1 MRTYTWKKKRTKSWT
16 HCIFILGNLKNLS
29 LIRKFKVAIRK
40 MNSKSCFAVCL
51 AENRLRWK
59 NQFQV
64 SISVFI
70 VMVRGERNVI
80 AWWVWNVYMR
90 SPRAHWAVS
99 RQDLQS
105 YGIAIG
111 AGSQENTQNVV
122 ETKKIHSSL
131 HWFANWKVFPVWS
144 HIASLMFWCVTWSWH
159 KRSNVVIGTNKST
172 TTLVAP
178 WLAGIKQC
186 KSFMVILF
194 CKCQWMFL
202 LMLHCFVLGRLW
214 KASFRTL
221 EFTRVCFEK
230 VGSEGSEQ
238 PMFPWVWRGNEVSA
252 WNDAPPSKIG
262 FASAWVMSIHLG
274 GVLPKKTLQCSINWL
289 VGNWAPSQVLF
300 VHDVISCRLQNTLKH
315 QNSDLVRI
323 PEFTL
328 QNDGH
333 ESHKGSYSKGFE
345 DLFIFGGLH
354 WGMRLNKVRRAYIF
368 SAKKDQQLKP
378 VFFCVCLDVPRS

>member
-1 MRTYTWKKKRTKSWT
+1 MQTYTWKKKRTKSWT

-29 LIRKFKVAIRK
+29 LIGKFKVAIKK

-51 AENRLRWK
+51 AENRFEWK

-111 AGSQENTQNVV
+111 AGSQENT
-122 ETKKIHSSL
+122 KKNHSRCSL

-194 CKCQWMFL
+194 CNVNEF
-202 LMLHCFVLGRLW
+202 
-214 KASFRTL
+214 SF
-221 EFTRVCFEK
+221 
-230 VGSEGSEQ
+230 
-238 PMFPWVWRGNEVSA
+238 
-252 WNDAPPSKIG
+252 
-262 FASAWVMSIHLG
+262 
-274 GVLPKKTLQCSINWL
+274 
-289 VGNWAPSQVLF
+289 
-300 VHDVISCRLQNTLKH
+300 
-315 QNSDLVRI
+315 
-323 PEFTL
+323 
-328 QNDGH
+328 
-333 ESHKGSYSKGFE
+333 
-345 DLFIFGGLH
+345 
-354 WGMRLNKVRRAYIF
+354 
-368 SAKKDQQLKP
+368 
-378 VFFCVCLDVPRS
+378 

>member
-1 MRTYTWKKKRTKSWT
+1 MQICKQTPERKKHTKFWIY
-16 HCIFILGNLKNLS
+16 CIFILGNLKNLS
-29 LIRKFKVAIRK
+29 SIDKFKIAIRK

-51 AENRLRWK
+51 AENRFRWK

-122 ETKKIHSSL
+122 EMWSRGWRISRVLGVFYFPRAGNYRKRTYIPFEMVHDYSL

-194 CKCQWMFL
+194 CNVKEF
-202 LMLHCFVLGRLW
+202 
-214 KASFRTL
+214 SF
-221 EFTRVCFEK
+221 
-230 VGSEGSEQ
+230 
-238 PMFPWVWRGNEVSA
+238 
-252 WNDAPPSKIG
+252 
-262 FASAWVMSIHLG
+262 
-274 GVLPKKTLQCSINWL
+274 
-289 VGNWAPSQVLF
+289 
-300 VHDVISCRLQNTLKH
+300 
-315 QNSDLVRI
+315 
-323 PEFTL
+323 
-328 QNDGH
+328 
-333 ESHKGSYSKGFE
+333 
-345 DLFIFGGLH
+345 
-354 WGMRLNKVRRAYIF
+354 
-368 SAKKDQQLKP
+368 
-378 VFFCVCLDVPRS
+378 